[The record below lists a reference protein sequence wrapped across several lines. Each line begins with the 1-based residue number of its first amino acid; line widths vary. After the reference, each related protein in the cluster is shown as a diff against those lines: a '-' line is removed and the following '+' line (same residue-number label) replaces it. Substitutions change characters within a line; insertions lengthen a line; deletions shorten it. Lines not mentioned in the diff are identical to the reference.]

1 MLIQLHIIIM
11 LKKCLQFMIS
21 LTKLFLL
28 SFHSEL
34 HALQFLCNTAEA
46 HIIIIMKRRRER
58 KGVED
63 PT

>member
-1 MLIQLHIIIM
+1 
-11 LKKCLQFMIS
+11 MIS

-34 HALQFLCNTAEA
+34 HPLQFLCNTAEA

-63 PT
+63 PTKFFP

>member
-1 MLIQLHIIIM
+1 
-11 LKKCLQFMIS
+11 MIS

-46 HIIIIMKRRRER
+46 HNFIIIIMKRRRER

-63 PT
+63 LT